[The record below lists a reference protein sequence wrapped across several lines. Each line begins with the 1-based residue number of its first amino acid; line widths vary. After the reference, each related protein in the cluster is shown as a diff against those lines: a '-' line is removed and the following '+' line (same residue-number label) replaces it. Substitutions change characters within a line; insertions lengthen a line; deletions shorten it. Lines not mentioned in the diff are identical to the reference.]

1 MTGPAEI
8 RLRDLTVSYERMPA
22 VHHLSGAFQGGRLSA
37 VMGPNGA
44 GKSTLLKSLVGLL
57 PLDEGHIDLS
67 GLTRREI
74 AYLPQHAD
82 LDTSFPITVFDVVAM
97 GLWQELGLFGRIDT
111 ARARRVD
118 EALETVGLPGFGQR
132 PVTNLSVGQLQRV
145 LFARLLIQDAKAIL
159 LDEPFAAVDERTVQ
173 ELLAVMHRWRKEGR
187 IVIAVLHDL
196 AMART
201 VFDDALLLAREP
213 VAWGEVE
220 EALGTDNLARARY
233 ISEGWGH
240 AA

>member
-1 MTGPAEI
+1 MNTPAEI
-8 RLRDLTVSYERMPA
+8 RVQDLTVSYERMPA
-22 VHHLSGAFQGGRLSA
+22 VHHLSGAFRGGRLSA

-44 GKSTLLKSLVGLL
+44 GKSTLLKSLVGLM
-57 PLDEGHIDLS
+57 PLDEGRI
-67 GLTRREI
+67 GLTGLKRRGI

-97 GLWQELGLFGRIDT
+97 GFWHELGLFGRIS
-111 ARARRVD
+111 RAHAGRI
-118 EALETVGLPGFGQR
+118 EKALETVGLPGFGER

-159 LDEPFAAVDERTVQ
+159 LDEPFSAVDERTVQ
-173 ELLAVMHRWRKEGR
+173 ELLAVMHRWADEGR

-196 AMART
+196 AMARAE
-201 VFDDALLLAREP
+201 FDDVLLLAREP
-213 VAWGEVE
+213 VAWGATADTLTTE
-220 EALGTDNLARARY
+220 NLARARY
-233 ISEGWGH
+233 ISDRWGH

>member
-57 PLDEGHIDLS
+57 PLDEGDIGLS
-67 GLTRREI
+67 GLARREI

-97 GLWQELGLFGRIDT
+97 GLWQELGLFGRIDAART
-111 ARARRVD
+111 ARVN
-118 EALETVGLPGFGQR
+118 EALETVGLPGFGER

-145 LFARLLIQDAKAIL
+145 LFARLLIQD
-159 LDEPFAAVDERTVQ
+159 
-173 ELLAVMHRWRKEGR
+173 
-187 IVIAVLHDL
+187 
-196 AMART
+196 
-201 VFDDALLLAREP
+201 
-213 VAWGEVE
+213 
-220 EALGTDNLARARY
+220 
-233 ISEGWGH
+233 
-240 AA
+240 

>member
-1 MTGPAEI
+1 MKTPAEI
-8 RLRDLTVSYERMPA
+8 RIADLTVSYERMPA
-22 VHHLSGAFQGGRLSA
+22 VHHLSGAFHGGRLSA

-44 GKSTLLKSLVGLL
+44 GKSTLLKSLVSLL
-57 PLDEGHIDLS
+57 PVDEGRIGLS

-97 GLWQELGLFGRIDT
+97 GLWHELGLFGRIDA
-111 ARARRVD
+111 ARAARID
-118 EALETVGLPGFGQR
+118 EALKTVGLPGFGER

-173 ELLAVMHRWRKEGR
+173 ELLAVMHRWREEGR

-196 AMART
+196 AMARAE
-201 VFDDALLLAREP
+201 FDDVLLLAREP
-213 VAWGEVE
+213 IAWDSVE
-220 EALGTDNLARARY
+220 IALSTDNLARARY
-233 ISEGWGH
+233 ISEGWGR

>member
-8 RLRDLTVSYERMPA
+8 RLRDLTISYERMPA

-57 PLDEGHIDLS
+57 PLDEGDIGLS
-67 GLTRREI
+67 GLARREI

-97 GLWQELGLFGRIDT
+97 GLWQELGLFGRIDAART
-111 ARARRVD
+111 ARVN
-118 EALETVGLPGFGQR
+118 EALETVGLPGFGER

-145 LFARLLIQDAKAIL
+145 LFARLLIQNAKAIL

-173 ELLAVMHRWRKEGR
+173 ELLAVMRRWREEGR

-201 VFDDALLLAREP
+201 AFDDALLLAREP
-213 VAWGEVE
+213 VAWGGVE
-220 EALGTDNLARARY
+220 ETLGTDNLARARY
-233 ISEGWGH
+233 ISEGWGR